1 MKWRG
6 ISILFHPNWNGS
18 SYCSLARAVRFM
30 QPKLMY
36 LIYVDESGD
45 AGRNNSP
52 TRYFVLSGLVIHEA
66 KWRDTLNKLIDF
78 RLRIRSKFGLLL
90 KEEIHAGAMLSR
102 PGNLVRIKRNDRL
115 AIIRHFLDEIATIP
129 DLRIISVRVDKQG
142 KPPGYDVFEN
152 AWRVLIQRFENTLVH
167 QNFPGCQITDHGIIF
182 CDETDA
188 AKLRALYRKMR
199 VFNPIPNDQS
209 HANGYRQMPLMKIV
223 EDPSVRDSNHSYFI
237 QAVDSVAWAFY
248 QRYAPSS
255 FVRRKGAKNY
265 FTRLGPVLSKT
276 ATRRNSFGIVEL

>member
-1 MKWRG
+1 
-6 ISILFHPNWNGS
+6 
-18 SYCSLARAVRFM
+18 M
-30 QPKLMY
+30 QPALMY

-52 TRYFVLSGLVIHEA
+52 TRYFVLSGLVIHET

-78 RLRIRSKFGLLL
+78 RLRMRTKFGLLL

-129 DLRIISVRVDKQG
+129 DFRIISVRVDKQG

-199 VFNPIPNDQS
+199 VFNPIPNDQL

-255 FVRRKGAKNY
+255 FVRQKGAKNY

-276 ATRRNSFGIVEL
+276 ATRRNSLGIVEL

>member
-1 MKWRG
+1 
-6 ISILFHPNWNGS
+6 
-18 SYCSLARAVRFM
+18 M
-30 QPKLMY
+30 QLKLMY

-52 TRYFVLSGLVIHEA
+52 TRYFVLSGIVIHET
-66 KWRDTLNKLIDF
+66 KWRDTLNALIDF
-78 RLRIRSKFGLLL
+78 RLRMRSKFGLLL

-102 PGNLVRIKRNDRL
+102 PGNLVRIKKNDRL
-115 AIIRHFLDEIATIP
+115 TIIRHFLDEISAIS

-142 KPPGYDVFEN
+142 KPPEYDVFEN

-167 QNFPGCQITDHGIIF
+167 QNFPECQATDHGIIF

-199 VFNPIPNDQS
+199 VFNPIPNDQL
-209 HANGYRQMPLMKIV
+209 HGTGYRQMPLSRIV
-223 EDPSVRDSNHSYFI
+223 EDPSVRDSEHSYFI

-248 QRYAPSS
+248 QKYAPSS
-255 FVRRKGAKNY
+255 YVREKGAKNY

-276 ATRRNSFGIVEL
+276 ATRRNVFGIVEL

>member
-1 MKWRG
+1 
-6 ISILFHPNWNGS
+6 
-18 SYCSLARAVRFM
+18 M
-30 QPKLMY
+30 QPELMC

-52 TRYFVLSGLVIHEA
+52 TRYFVLSGLVIHET

-78 RLRIRSKFGLLL
+78 RLRMRSKFGLLL

-102 PGNLVRIKRNDRL
+102 PGNLVRIKRNERL
-115 AIIRHFLDEIATIP
+115 TIIRQLLDEIAANS
-129 DLRIISVRVDKQG
+129 DFRIISVRIDKQG
-142 KPPGYDVFEN
+142 KPPEYDVFEN

-167 QNFPGCQITDHGIIF
+167 QNFPGCQANDHGIIF

-209 HANGYRQMPLMKIV
+209 HGSGYRQMPLSKIV
-223 EDPSVRDSNHSYFI
+223 EDPSVRNSGHSYFI
-237 QAVDSVAWAFY
+237 QAVDAVAWAFY

-255 FVRRKGAKNY
+255 FVQKKGARNY
-265 FTRLGPVLSKT
+265 FTRLGAVLSKT
-276 ATRRNSFGIVEL
+276 ATRRNVFGIVEL